1 MFFFQEFE
9 TYLYCNNFIFI
20 SCFCCLNIDASY
32 YDVNQILLLKLWI
45 LQLIQSQTLQQIH

>member
-32 YDVNQILLLKLWI
+32 
-45 LQLIQSQTLQQIH
+45 